1 MIRYLSAYENRDIER
16 KIKYV
21 KYNISLYDTLEL
33 DFEDKEIDNL
43 IKLIED
49 RKRKEITDKE
59 IEISIKLMEMFLKLK
74 KEEIQPKA
82 YTKELYNIDR
92 YNIEIITKKLKDK
105 IEYIGNLTT
114 NNEVV

>member
-1 MIRYLSAYENRDIER
+1 MIKYLSAYENRDIER

-21 KYNISLYDTLEL
+21 KYNMTLYDTLEL
-33 DFEDKEIDNL
+33 DFENTEIDNL

-49 RKRKEITDKE
+49 KKRKEITDKE
-59 IEISIKLMEMFLKLK
+59 IEISIKLMKMFLKLK
-74 KEEIQPKA
+74 NKEIKPKA

-92 YNIEIITKKLKDK
+92 YNIEIIIKKLKDK